1 MLEKT
6 KGQGG
11 ITLVAL
17 VVTIVVLLILAGI
30 TIALVFAQNGVVG
43 KAQEAAADSNKGTIA
58 DNIQGYIVS
67 RQMEVLQTRKA
78 LDDVTA
84 DMTTKLQ
91 AAGITIDAATGSG
104 TITVNADTTVTIA
117 GTVKFTLNGQSYNL
131 TAEGYDTGYP
141 DLK

>member
-1 MLEKT
+1 
-6 KGQGG
+6 
-11 ITLVAL
+11 
-17 VVTIVVLLILAGI
+17 
-30 TIALVFAQNGVVG
+30 
-43 KAQEAAADSNKGTIA
+43 
-58 DNIQGYIVS
+58 
-67 RQMEVLQTRKA
+67 MEVLQTRKA

-91 AAGITIDAATGSG
+91 AAGITVDAATGSG